1 MAEPKRTF
9 TIEQAGN
16 FLEEKKKT
24 LKADVQA
31 EANQHPITTAPEE
44 DRIKYLEYC
53 VSLLEEV
60 DSDLLFK
67 LPDNIRTSYT
77 KKGLAGFF
85 KAFLKMRINGASNKY
100 IAKMCQVPLNVVDNI
115 NILAQEAM
123 WRRIKHLRTNG
134 IPLVGHS

>member
-1 MAEPKRTF
+1 MSEPKQLF
-9 TIEQAGN
+9 NIEMAGN
-16 FLEEKKKT
+16 YLKAKKET

-31 EANQHPITTAPEE
+31 EANKQQITTAPEE
-44 DRIKYLEYC
+44 DRVKYLEYC

-115 NILAQEAM
+115 NILAQEAVY
-123 WRRIKHLRTNG
+123 RRITYLKRTG
-134 IPLVGHS
+134 LPLVGHS